1 MASDAGPGPIP
12 ETVDDPRIG
21 MTRHAGD
28 GGSFNHPRRSW
39 GISPRRPRAVTQLRA
54 ERGKTPFQPGPP
66 RSVRMSA
73 SFAAKG
79 YKMMLLY
86 PSSRPADEVRRVL
99 DGREDFVCNVAF
111 EATYDLALAQSL
123 RGAATHVFPGPGI
136 VTKPDQD
143 DAV

>member
-1 MASDAGPGPIP
+1 MGRHLTIGLGILLIVPLALMVACEGGIGGPTPAPTPTKAEIAEAAAREWVSASIGK
-12 ETVDDPRIG
+12 VSDDLIDFAYGEVPVVSRL
-21 MTRHAGD
+21 AGD
-28 GGSFNHPRRSW
+28 
-39 GISPRRPRAVTQLRA
+39 VLV
-54 ERGKTPFQPGPP
+54 EC
-66 RSVRMSA
+66 
-73 SFAAKG
+73 
-79 YKMMLLY
+79 

-99 DGREDFVCNVAF
+99 DGREDFACNVAF